1 VGADD
6 LAVEAESAVTLGVYR
21 RSVAIADDW
30 AADACA
36 LPAPERPLRVAQF
49 DALFSDVLR
58 MQRPE
63 PTRLD
68 LVIPRESETAARDLA
83 ARESECCSFF
93 TFEFEAAGD
102 DVVMHVGVPPQQV
115 EVLDAIEARVAS

>member
-1 VGADD
+1 MA
-6 LAVEAESAVTLGVYR
+6 TP
-21 RSVAIADDW
+21 DDW
-30 AADACA
+30 APDACA
-36 LPAPERPLRVAQF
+36 LPTAKRPLRVAEF
-49 DALFSDVLR
+49 DQLFAHALT
-58 MQRPE
+58 MQRPD

-68 LVIPRESETAARDLA
+68 VVLPRGAEATARDLA

>member
-1 VGADD
+1 M
-6 LAVEAESAVTLGVYR
+6 
-21 RSVAIADDW
+21 AIAEDW
-30 AADACA
+30 APDACT
-36 LPAPERPLRVAQF
+36 LPTSERPLRVVEF
-49 DALFSDVLR
+49 DALFSRVLR

-68 LVIPRESETAARDLA
+68 LALDREAETNARDLA
-83 ARESECCSFF
+83 ARENECCSFF

>member
-1 VGADD
+1 MA
-6 LAVEAESAVTLGVYR
+6 TP
-21 RSVAIADDW
+21 DDW
-30 AADACA
+30 APDACT
-36 LPAPERPLRVAQF
+36 LPTAERPLRGAEF
-49 DALFSDVLR
+49 DQLFAHALT

-63 PTRLD
+63 PTRLN
-68 LVIPRESETAARDLA
+68 LVLPRDAEATARDLA
-83 ARESECCSFF
+83 ARESACCSLF

>member
-1 VGADD
+1 MA
-6 LAVEAESAVTLGVYR
+6 TP
-21 RSVAIADDW
+21 DDW
-30 AADACA
+30 APDACA
-36 LPAPERPLRVAQF
+36 LPTAKRPLRVAEF
-49 DALFSDVLR
+49 DQLFAHALKV
-58 MQRPE
+58 QRPE

-68 LVIPRESETAARDLA
+68 LVLPRDAEATARDLA

-102 DVVMHVGVPPQQV
+102 DVIMHVAVPPQQV